1 MIRFCAF
8 FLLCCLFAPGAMPC
22 VNITDKVQGICPF
35 FNQTVEGYLP
45 EIDRHRVIFH
55 FGPLFRTRCSPLTKI
70 FICSS
75 LFPLCLPSG
84 VLLPCRDVCFSVYTS
99 CHHIFLLHDFEW
111 PEYLD
116 CNKLPARPRLCL
128 SPTSPT
134 PLFSVPSAF
143 SVQSTSSA
151 PSAPASSSPAPSAL
165 SSSFPSALSAPSALS
180 SSAPSAP
187 SSSSPSGL
195 SAPSAPSSSSLSASW
210 YYGFIVLGPLLCGIL
225 GVSFKSTFCCK
236 QSAPGQEH
244 AVRFTENSVSFSS
257 PLEIPSLPQDQPSP
271 QSASVPPDHP
281 PPPPLPPKEKH
292 WKTIYVNTSDTTLYA
307 TADLY

>member
-35 FNQTVEGYLP
+35 FNQTMEGYLP
-45 EIDRHRVIFH
+45 EIDRYRVIFH

-143 SVQSTSSA
+143 SVHTVYIFCSVCSGIFVSC
-151 PSAPASSSPAPSAL
+151 SVCSVVFD
-165 SSSFPSALSAPSALS
+165 SFCS
-180 SSAPSAP
+180 
-187 SSSSPSGL
+187 
-195 SAPSAPSSSSLSASW
+195 
-210 YYGFIVLGPLLCGIL
+210 VC
-225 GVSFKSTFCCK
+225 
-236 QSAPGQEH
+236 
-244 AVRFTENSVSFSS
+244 SVSFVFFC
-257 PLEIPSLPQDQPSP
+257 
-271 QSASVPPDHP
+271 SVCSVIFVSFWPVCFVCSVVFVSVCLLVLWFYCTGP
-281 PPPPLPPKEKH
+281 
-292 WKTIYVNTSDTTLYA
+292 
-307 TADLY
+307 TAVWYTWSFF

>member
-1 MIRFCAF
+1 MTRFCAY

-22 VNITDKVQGICPF
+22 VNITDKAQGICPF
-35 FNQTVEGYLP
+35 FNQTVEGHLP

-70 FICSS
+70 FIRSS

-128 SPTSPT
+128 SAPSPT

-151 PSAPASSSPAPSAL
+151 PSAP
-165 SSSFPSALSAPSALS
+165 
-180 SSAPSAP
+180 
-187 SSSSPSGL
+187 SSSSPS
-195 SAPSAPSSSSLSASW
+195 ASW
-210 YYGFIVLGPLLCGIL
+210 YNCFIVLGPLLFGIL

-236 QSAPGQEH
+236 QSAPGEEH
-244 AVRFTENSVSFSS
+244 AVSFTANSVSFSS

-281 PPPPLPPKEKH
+281 PPPPPLPLKKKH
-292 WKTIYVNTSDTTLYA
+292 WNTMLTLLTQHFMLLLTFIVLFLRISA
-307 TADLY
+307 MDQFFLLKCSSQICIFLK